1 MDRGPSQAARDLLA
15 DEIAAQGPAWANAA
29 SSIRGGNYANVWIT
43 AALAAI
49 DLALDIDRD
58 QASEP

>member
-15 DEIAAQGPAWANAA
+15 DEIEAQGPAWANAA
-29 SSIRGGNYANVWIT
+29 ANVRSGFSNIWIDP
-43 AALAAI
+43 ALRAI